1 MQKFGW
7 VLFFLMT
14 VAVAHSRPE
23 FWTTYRDHYKLEDSF
38 PNMKAGCLNCHSS
51 VPQRNPYGIDV
62 QGVLASQAA
71 INGEMLSSIE
81 SKDSDGDGFP
91 NGDEIKAGFLPGDSA
106 SHPDGTPTV
115 PVAPKPSTNGTGES
129 TLSIPEHRFHP
140 LVVHFPIALF
150 IFGALL
156 DVLGHRRGDEGMR
169 KLALWNLGAGALCS
183 LLAVPTGV
191 LALFALQWELQGN
204 VLFHF
209 VGGLSAAGLML
220 ATFLY
225 RRQQESP
232 PTSPA
237 YWILLALAITA
248 TTITGHLGS
257 VLVFG
262 G

>member
-14 VAVAHSRPE
+14 VAIAHSRPE
-23 FWTTYRDHYKLEDSF
+23 FWNTYRDHYKLEDSF
-38 PNMKAGCLNCHSS
+38 PNMKAGCLNCHAG
-51 VPQRNPYGIDV
+51 VPKRNPFGIDV
-62 QGVLASQAA
+62 QGVLAGQAA
-71 INGEMLSSIE
+71 VNGDMLASIE

-91 NGDEIKAGFLPGDSA
+91 NGAEIKAGFLPGDSA
-106 SHPDGTPTV
+106 SHPEGTPPM
-115 PVAPKPSTNGTGES
+115 PVAPKPVENAGES
-129 TLSIPEHRFHP
+129 TISIPDHRFHP

-156 DVLGHRRGDEGMR
+156 DVLGHRRGDESLR

-191 LALFALQWELQGN
+191 LALFALKWELQGT

-209 VGGLSAAGLML
+209 AGGLTAAGLML

-225 RRQQESP
+225 RRQSESP

-237 YWILLALAITA
+237 YWMLLALAVAA

-262 G
+262 S